1 MKNKKGF
8 TLIELLVVVAII
20 AILAGMLLPVL
31 SKAREKARRA
41 NCSGNLK
48 QIGVALLMYSGDF
61 SGLFPTDTAG
71 AAPSFDDDNDS
82 FVLLNTASYLKDS
95 KVYGCPSTSD
105 IGETAEESDYD
116 YMGEGL
122 RDDNSSASETSLVW
136 DKESNHGGS
145 DEEWLNG
152 LFVDGH
158 VEGAKPATPRTATFD

>member
-61 SGLFPTDTAG
+61 SGLFPTDGGTTPLFA
-71 AAPSFDDDNDS
+71 DDNDS
-82 FVLLNTASYLKDS
+82 FQLLNTASYLKDS

-105 IGETAEESDYD
+105 IGETAADTDYD
-116 YMGEGL
+116 YMGQGL

-136 DKESNHGGS
+136 DKDSNHGGA
-145 DEEWLNG
+145 DEEWING

-158 VEGAKPATPRTATFD
+158 VEGAKPANTRNQTFE